1 MFVHTRVVWS
11 FGVGCGCGLWCNNN
25 KCNTHMLHS
34 TRRRETSGEFGC
46 AIYPIVLLVTP
57 PQRQPLSNAYL
68 KCKRCAAYNKENNKN
83 NNSEEKKKKKEEG
96 ATNLQDRCINNNRS
110 RKQTNFAFDKL
121 ARKYGATTTS
131 VASPLTPFTPYPIAR
146 LNASR

>member
-1 MFVHTRVVWS
+1 LEFWGRVFGAWVW
-11 FGVGCGCGLWCNNN
+11 VCVCGLRCNNN

-34 TRRRETSGEFGC
+34 TRTRKPSGEFGC

-68 KCKRCAAYNKENNKN
+68 KCKRCAAYNKENNNK
-83 NNSEEKKKKKEEG
+83 EKKG

-121 ARKYGATTTS
+121 ARKNGATATS
-131 VASPLTPFTPYPIAR
+131 VASPFTPYPIAR